1 MELSIETGAR
11 ATCVVERRRPRA
23 RQRTRARDAD
33 ERTVHGP
40 TGERAAHRVVL
51 PGREQQR
58 QRRRA
63 LAQVDARDLAG
74 LEAVAG
80 AVEDVVRDLEGD
92 AEREP
97 EAAERGVAAVRAEQA
112 GGLEQLRSLQ
122 RAPFEVAVDG
132 RVGIVRLAPLE
143 RLA

>member
-51 PGREQQR
+51 LGGEQQR

-97 EAAERGVAAVRAEQA
+97 EVPECRIAAVRAEEA
-112 GGLEQLRSLQ
+112 GGLEQLRGLQ
-122 RAPFEVAVDG
+122 RTTLEIAVDR
-132 RVGIVRLAPLE
+132 RVGVVRLPPL
-143 RLA
+143 

>member
-51 PGREQQR
+51 LGGEQQR

-97 EAAERGVAAVRAEQA
+97 EAAEGRVAAVRTEQA
-112 GGLEQLRSLQ
+112 RSLEQLRRLQ
-122 RAPFEVAVDG
+122 CAALEVALDR
-132 RVGIVRLAPLE
+132 RVRVV
-143 RLA
+143 